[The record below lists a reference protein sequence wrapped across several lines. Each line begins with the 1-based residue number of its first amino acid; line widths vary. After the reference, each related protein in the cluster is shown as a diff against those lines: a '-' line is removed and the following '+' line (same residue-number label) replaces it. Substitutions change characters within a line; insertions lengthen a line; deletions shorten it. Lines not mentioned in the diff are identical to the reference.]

1 MTTRVEP
8 EYTGLQR
15 ELDGYENVSDTIMVV
30 HNPDYMVPDKQT
42 HDYLEILDDSESL
55 SPNSASITNRP
66 VSIETEADGYSRPQ
80 SQH

>member
-1 MTTRVEP
+1 MRK
-8 EYTGLQR
+8 R
-15 ELDGYENVSDTIMVV
+15 ELILFYRLCHSDPYRNNTIMVA
-30 HNPDYMVPDKQT
+30 HNPDYMVPDKQS